1 VLTHLVIVLFFI
13 YEKIKYHDDGFE
25 KVTGTEFLTIHI
37 TFPVTNAWIS
47 YTLAYV
53 LFINFTNYC
62 NFTVLQLEA
71 TCKPNSVGGIVC
83 TNNREAVCGSIYLPG
98 TDQTLDPLAFYQ
110 TLFTWP
116 TVAVLVVLA
125 AEAAM
130 NLAYYKDIIFA
141 TVVTLNFVFM
151 WYQNFI
157 KVTQQQPN

>member
-1 VLTHLVIVLFFI
+1 
-13 YEKIKYHDDGFE
+13 
-25 KVTGTEFLTIHI
+25 
-37 TFPVTNAWIS
+37 
-47 YTLAYV
+47 
-53 LFINFTNYC
+53 
-62 NFTVLQLEA
+62 LEA
-71 TCKPNSVGGIVC
+71 TCKPNNDGDIVC

-98 TDQTLDPLAFYQ
+98 TNTPLDPLAFYQ

-157 KVTQQQPN
+157 KVTQEQPN